1 MNYTSLTEYF
11 YKLYNRCLAF
21 MFVPVTGFLY
31 LYHLVLNNRLTPLIM
46 DNDAT
51 NVILVVFP
59 VMALIDLTIVHWL
72 CGRHLGRHA
81 SEPSLGIRL
90 DQYVRVVMMR
100 VVAAVLTSLLMAIGL
115 FLTQHQ
121 YFTIY
126 FAVLVLWIVLQWPTP
141 GKVARDYRLKGDEKQ
156 MVLTKGEAFK

>member
-1 MNYTSLTEYF
+1 
-11 YKLYNRCLAF
+11 

-31 LYHLVLNNRLTPLIM
+31 LYHLVLNNRLTPLII

-72 CGRHLGRHA
+72 SSRHLGRHA

-121 YFTIY
+121 YFTVY

>member
-11 YKLYNRCLAF
+11 YKLYNRCLAL
-21 MFVPVTGFLY
+21 MFVPVAGFLY
-31 LYHLVLNNRLTPLIM
+31 QYHLVLNNRIAPLVINR
-46 DNDAT
+46 DVTD
-51 NVILVVFP
+51 VILVGFAAI
-59 VMALIDLTIVHWL
+59 ALIDLTIVHWL
-72 CGRHLGRHA
+72 CRQHLGRHT

-90 DQYVRVVMMR
+90 DQYVKVVMMR
-100 VVAAVLTSLLMAIGL
+100 AVAAVLTSLLMALGL

-126 FAVLVLWIVLQWPTP
+126 FVVLVGWIVWQWPTP
-141 GKVARDYRLKGDEKQ
+141 NKVVRDYGLKGDEKQ

>member
-1 MNYTSLTEYF
+1 MNYTALTEYF

-31 LYHLVLNNRLTPLIM
+31 LYHLVLTNRLTRLIM

-59 VMALIDLTIVHWL
+59 VMALIDLTIVHCL
-72 CGRHLGRHA
+72 CSRHLGRHA

-121 YFTIY
+121 YFTVY